1 MSEATAGSDVVS
13 MKIRADERGKEKLHW
28 LVKPV
33 THEQVFL
40 DKCHLCMNDKFS
52 LTSFTL
58 TSRIC

>member
-40 DKCHLCMNDKFS
+40 DKCH
-52 LTSFTL
+52 
-58 TSRIC
+58 